1 MAKTSRKAA
10 TKRGN
15 KPKHYD
21 KPLSLY
27 GMSFLNAVDKALA
40 TKPQPAKKATKK
52 R

>member
-10 TKRGN
+10 RKRTTKPR
-15 KPKHYD
+15 KYE

-40 TKPQPAKKATKK
+40 TKPKHTSKSPKK